1 MEIKMKILKFYADW
15 CGPCKGLTMI
25 INGVKDKITIPVEEV
40 NVDENVFMAT
50 NFNIRSLPTLV
61 LVDDTETEIRRSVG
75 MLNEEKFLDFVKGE

>member
-1 MEIKMKILKFYADW
+1 
-15 CGPCKGLTMI
+15 MI

>member
-1 MEIKMKILKFYADW
+1 MKILKFYADW

>member
-25 INGVKDKITIPVEEV
+25 MNGVKDKITIPVEEV

-75 MLNEEKFLDFVKGE
+75 MLNEEKFLNFVKGE

>member
-1 MEIKMKILKFYADW
+1 MKILKFYADW

-25 INGVKDKITIPVEEV
+25 INGVKDQITIPVEEV

-61 LVDDTETEIRRSVG
+61 LVDDAETEIRRSVG
-75 MLNEEKFLDFVKGE
+75 MLNEEKFLNFVKGE